1 MSSAP
6 VDSVFLNFGPMQQIY
21 LSTRLSVS
29 VQSWTKSEIPRCPMQ
44 TTLRVPGRGD
54 AQPADPPVN
63 HWQQRHDVHRE
74 AQVDVLQGVAQGCR
88 QDDPDQEY

>member
-1 MSSAP
+1 MFILWWWSGSNFGQVLIDSA
-6 VDSVFLNFGPMQQIY
+6 FLNFGPMQQIY

-29 VQSWTKSEIPRCPMQ
+29 VLSWTKSEIPRCPMQ

-74 AQVDVLQGVAQGCR
+74 AQVDVLQGVA
-88 QDDPDQEY
+88 